1 MIDNTQLEQLSQYF
15 KIDKFTIFREYLQV
29 LFLNYLYKEK
39 LAEKI
44 YFKGG
49 TCLHL
54 YYNSPRFSEDLDFS
68 TTLSEKKIKDLFKK
82 IMKNFQVEI
91 PEASLNFIYRG
102 KKSLRFRLKYQ
113 NESLKYPQAIRLDF
127 SLEKIFLEPNT
138 LSLKTRFPIAFFS
151 LVSCQ
156 KEEEILAEKI
166 RAFLW
171 RKKGRDIF
179 DLWYLSDKGVLI
191 NQKLLEKKLKM
202 ANLEFNKDS
211 FLKKIKNY
219 PKKKIYLDLAK
230 FLPLNYRRIIPKLKE
245 RLISIWSK
253 TDSQFN
259 RDHESVD

>member
-1 MIDNTQLEQLSQYF
+1 MISDTQLEELSQYF
-15 KIDKFTIFREYLQV
+15 KIDKFTIFREYLQI

-44 YFKGG
+44 YFKEG
-49 TCLHL
+49 TCFHL

-68 TTLSEKKIKDLFKK
+68 TTLSEKKIKDLLKK
-82 IMKNFQVEI
+82 IMKNLQIEI

-102 KKSLRFRLKYQ
+102 EKSLRFRLKYQ
-113 NESLKYPQAIRLDF
+113 SESLKYPQTIRLDF
-127 SLEKIFLEPNT
+127 SLEKIFLEPNI
-138 LSLKTRFPIAFFS
+138 LSLKTKFPIVFFS

-171 RKKGRDIF
+171 RGKGRDIF
-179 DLWYLSDKGVLI
+179 DLWYLLDKGVLI

-202 ANLEFNKDS
+202 ANLKFNENS

-219 PKKKIYLDLAK
+219 PEKKIYFDLAK
-230 FLPLNYRRIIPKLKE
+230 FLPDNYRKIIPNLRE
-245 RLISIWSK
+245 RLVHL
-253 TDSQFN
+253 F
-259 RDHESVD
+259 